1 MELIYIFVIS
11 NSDFIV
17 ICLIGSYLDNI
28 RRTLLNTTHKV
39 LCSTITCHDYWSLS
53 SVIVIV
59 VIFIVVVVDII
70 TSITS
75 RLMSHVS
82 SSSPPPKLTWLP
94 PFINFAMA
102 SLIVVIVND
111 ICHRHR
117 RHIHCHHPHIHR
129 RHHIIHCHRHG
140 RRRHHIHHNM

>member
-11 NSDFIV
+11 NSDLIV

-70 TSITS
+70 TSIIS

-94 PFINFAMA
+94 PLHQ
-102 SLIVVIVND
+102 S
-111 ICHRHR
+111 
-117 RHIHCHHPHIHR
+117 
-129 RHHIIHCHRHG
+129 RHG
-140 RRRHHIHHNM
+140 FIDRCHCQWYLSSSSSSYSLSSSWSST